1 MKKSTKSLNNLGG
14 KFSHVLMHLGG
25 SIRAKLILSFLIPVI
40 FIIILGVTA
49 SSISSKAISS
59 SYTSSTISLITSTG
73 NYYNVIMQNV
83 RTKAIELSND
93 TEIKGYYSGNYSED
107 ALTEVQQ
114 GADYLTEE
122 EIFTKIKNKMT
133 TLTLSDKY
141 IGNVVIFADYGYA
154 ATTTGSFKEKA
165 PYASFMET
173 EEAGIITK
181 DIWTGYHKFVDSQL
195 GIDTTKYAMCYNKQ
209 YINDSSK
216 KTGFIILDVSMDVV
230 MEALAS
236 MNLPEGS
243 KAALITPDGREITVD
258 GNSAET
264 TFYGQDF
271 YNDAIT
277 GEETGQS
284 INLNYMGTEH
294 LFIYSKVGETGAMV
308 AALVP
313 YAAITAN
320 AASIKYMTLAIVVL
334 ASLIAGFTGII
345 VASGIGKNIKNIIAT
360 LSKAAD
366 GDLTVTV
373 VTKSKDEFHV
383 LSESINHMILNMKN
397 LITKASV
404 VGTTVINSSQN
415 VTKNSELL
423 LIASKDI
430 TTAIS
435 EIQQGIGQQAAD
447 TEKCLSQTDS
457 LAKQINLVHDNSL
470 AIEKITASTKNV
482 VTDGISEVDRLNQ
495 ATKANLQITND
506 TIKSIEELE
515 AESRAITEIIGVIND
530 IAEQTNLLSLNAS
543 IEAARAGDA
552 GRGFS
557 VVADEIRKLS
567 VKSVNS
573 ASEIERII
581 NNINKKTQTTATTVK
596 QAGAISQ
603 TTEER
608 LQNVVS
614 LFNNIN
620 IMVDDLASRM
630 SNIAEGI
637 NDIDKAK
644 NDTLSAIESISAV
657 AQETSAASE
666 EVDATAEQQ
675 LEAVL
680 KLNEAS
686 KSLNKDANDLDLAIS
701 MFKTE

>member
-1 MKKSTKSLNNLGG
+1 MKRTVNSNNLGG
-14 KFSHVLMHLGG
+14 KFNHVLQHLGG
-25 SIRAKLILSFLIPVI
+25 SIRAKLILSFFIPIV
-40 FIIILGVTA
+40 FTIILGVTA
-49 SSISSKAISS
+49 STISSKAISS
-59 SYTSSTISLITSTG
+59 SFTASTVSLITSTG

-83 RTKAIELSND
+83 RSKAIELSND
-93 TEIKGYYSGNYSED
+93 TEIKGYYSGNYGED
-107 ALTEVQQ
+107 SVTEVQQ
-114 GADYLTEE
+114 GVDYLTEE
-122 EIFTKIKNKMT
+122 EVFTKIKNRMS
-133 TLTLSDKY
+133 TLTMTDKY
-141 IGNVVIFADYGYA
+141 IENVVIFANYGYPV
-154 ATTTGSFKEKA
+154 TTTGSFKEKA

-173 EEAGIITK
+173 EEAGMITK
-181 DIWTGYHKFVDSQL
+181 DIWTGYHNFIDSQL
-195 GIDTTKYAMCYNKQ
+195 GIDIAKYSMCYNKQ
-209 YINDSSK
+209 YINASNK
-216 KTGFIILDVSMDVV
+216 KTGFIMLDVGMDVIT
-230 MEALAS
+230 EALAS
-236 MNLPEGS
+236 MDLPEGS
-243 KAALITPDGREITVD
+243 KAAFITPDGREITID
-258 GNSAET
+258 DSGAET
-264 TFYGQDF
+264 TYYGQTF
-271 YNDAIT
+271 YNDAIA
-277 GEETGQS
+277 GEAMDRS
-284 INLNYMGTEH
+284 LNLNYEGEEH

-313 YAAITAN
+313 YAAITSN
-320 AASIKYMTLAIVVL
+320 AASIKYITLAIVVL
-334 ASLIAGFTGII
+334 ASLIAGCTGII
-345 VASGIGKNIKNIIAT
+345 VASGIGKNIKNILAA

-415 VTKNSELL
+415 VTRNSELL
-423 LIASKDI
+423 LTATKDI
-430 TTAIS
+430 TTTIS
-435 EIQQGIGQQAAD
+435 EIQQGIQQQAAD
-447 TEKCLSQTDS
+447 TERCLSQTDS
-457 LAKQINLVHDNSL
+457 LANQINLVHDNSL
-470 AIEKITASTKNV
+470 AIEKITVNTKNV
-482 VTDGISEVDRLNQ
+482 VTDGISEVDMLNQ

-506 TIKSIEELE
+506 TIQSIEELE
-515 AESRAITEIIGVIND
+515 AESRAITEIIAVIND

-581 NNINKKTQTTATTVK
+581 NNINRKTQLTVTTVK

-620 IMVDDLASRM
+620 VMVDDLANRM
-630 SNIAEGI
+630 INIAEGI
-637 NDIDKAK
+637 DDIDKAK

-666 EVDATAEQQ
+666 EVDATAKQQ

-686 KSLNKDANDLDLAIS
+686 KALNNDANDLEHAIT